1 MSSPKSFRDSAM
13 RYITPSPSEDS
24 VTNSQ
29 PVVAIEIDTLP
40 VEVPT
45 VKMKPNPA
53 YIETKSRR
61 VQLLLQP
68 TLHKRLTV
76 MAKSERK
83 SFNEL
88 VHSILEKHINVVK

>member
-1 MSSPKSFRDSAM
+1 M

-24 VTNSQ
+24 VSNSQQ
-29 PVVAIEIDTLP
+29 PVVAREIDTSP

-83 SFNEL
+83 SFNEY
-88 VHSILEKHINVVK
+88 VHSILEKHISTAK